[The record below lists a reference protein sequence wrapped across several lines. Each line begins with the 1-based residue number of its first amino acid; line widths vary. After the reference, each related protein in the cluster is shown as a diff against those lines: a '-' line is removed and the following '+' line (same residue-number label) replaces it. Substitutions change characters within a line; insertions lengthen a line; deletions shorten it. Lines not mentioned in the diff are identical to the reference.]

1 MSKPKAPKLKN
12 AKLKKGTKT
21 AEEVARLEAA
31 ASCGMGRGTSAA
43 RKPGAGLWWRKPG
56 PGLQRSQHSPL
67 RHFTCQLFSG
77 PTADPL
83 QPPIRGAFR
92 NVQRASGGPQRCL
105 GESKQRWRTGGR
117 EGATTGPRRSINC

>member
-1 MSKPKAPKLKN
+1 MIFACSPILNDEQRIAFQCE
-12 AKLKKGTKT
+12 G
-21 AEEVARLEAA
+21 
-31 ASCGMGRGTSAA
+31 GW
-43 RKPGAGLWWRKPG
+43 AGLWWRKPG

-67 RHFTCQLFSG
+67 RRFTCQLFSG